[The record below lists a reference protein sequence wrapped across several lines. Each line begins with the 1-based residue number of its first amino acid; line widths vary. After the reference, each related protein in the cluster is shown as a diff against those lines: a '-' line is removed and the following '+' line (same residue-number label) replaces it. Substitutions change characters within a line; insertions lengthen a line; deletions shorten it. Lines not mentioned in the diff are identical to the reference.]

1 MSILISLCTYNERRN
16 IAELIPRLLEIVPSA
31 AVLVVDD
38 NSPDGTGLFADE
50 LAQTDSRVRVL
61 HRPARLG
68 LGTATTAAFDYAVRQ
83 GFTLLVNLDADFS
96 HNPRYIPQLLDAMQH
111 CDVAIASRY
120 AAGGGVIGWT
130 LRRRLMS
137 LLINWWAR
145 LLLGLRTRDNSGSFR
160 CYNVSLLAR
169 VDWSKA
175 QATGYAIQEEILFR
189 CLRAGGRMQE
199 IPFFFEDRRYGST
212 KINLRECVRAVWV
225 ILMLGLQRFGHSP
238 TVPSETQS

>member
-1 MSILISLCTYNERRN
+1 MSTLISLCTYNECGN
-16 IAELIPRLLEIVPSA
+16 IAELIPLLLSTVPTA
-31 AVLVVDD
+31 TVLVVDD
-38 NSPDGTGLFADE
+38 NSPDGTGRLADE
-50 LAQTDSRVRVL
+50 LAESDNRIQVL

-68 LGTATTAAFDYAVRQ
+68 LGTATTAAFDFAVRH

-96 HNPRYIPQLLDAMQH
+96 HNPRYIPELLEAMQH

-120 AAGGGVIGWT
+120 APGGGVTGWT

-145 LLLGLRTRDNSGSFR
+145 LLLGLKTRDNSGSFR

-175 QATGYAIQEEILFR
+175 RATGYAIQEEILFR
-189 CLRAGGRMQE
+189 CLRAGGRLQE
-199 IPFFFEDRRYGST
+199 IPFCFEDRRYGIT

-225 ILMLGLQRFGHSP
+225 ILKLGLERLGPAQKSL
-238 TVPSETQS
+238 

>member
-1 MSILISLCTYNERRN
+1 MSILISLCTYNECRN
-16 IAELIPRLLEIVPSA
+16 IAELIPQLLETVPTAS
-31 AVLVVDD
+31 VLVVDD
-38 NSPDGTGLFADE
+38 NSPAGTGRLADE
-50 LAQTDSRVRVL
+50 LATADSRIQVL

-68 LGTATTAAFDYAVRQ
+68 LGTATTAAFEFAVRR
-83 GFTLLVNLDADFS
+83 GFTQLVNLDADFS
-96 HNPRYIPQLLDAMQH
+96 HNPRYVPQLLDAMQH

-120 AAGGGVIGWT
+120 APGGGVTGWT
-130 LRRRLMS
+130 FRRRLMS

-145 LLLGLRTRDNSGSFR
+145 LLLGLKTRDNSGSFR

-189 CLRAGGRMQE
+189 CLQAGGRLRE
-199 IPFFFEDRRYGST
+199 IPYFFEDRRHGIT

-225 ILMLGLQRFGHSP
+225 ILRMGLQRFGTSRHSG
-238 TVPSETQS
+238 